1 MLEFL
6 SRRSRDV
13 SKADELVEEEAEFAF
28 EDVDLGDLEQEPV
41 AALSLDEELPEGTE
55 LENLM
60 NSIKQQSI
68 EISCEFAAFANWS
81 AQIDT
86 LSARAATLQPLLK
99 NLVEK
104 SSVQSTEL
112 FEIKRKKDGAERQ
125 IAELRTEVEHYRPL
139 AARFEDELRIARD
152 KYGQSQALLSSL
164 ESQYGQAQG
173 YSNELMHKLSS
184 AESRAL
190 RVTEEN
196 IAFKQ
201 KALEHNTMIQS
212 MLREVANLKSAIS
225 VATGDVERQEAE
237 ISALTE
243 KLAMEKEANSQSAAN
258 FAMSQMRELR
268 MEKDLKTRLGELEE
282 QQQELIQRL
291 AIRDKQL
298 YEADIKNSAITS
310 KVEFLTQLNLRL
322 REDLRGHIDHSN
334 MMEVSN
340 RQLLEAMSH
349 RRLHDEE
356 FDGDGKAPKL
366 SKPKLRAVH
375 IAE

>member
-13 SKADELVEEEAEFAF
+13 SKADAPVDEEAEFAF
-28 EDVDLGDLEQEPV
+28 DDVELGDLEQEPV
-41 AALSLDEELPEGTE
+41 AAINLEEDETEGSE

-81 AQIDT
+81 AQIET

-104 SSVQSTEL
+104 SATQTTEL
-112 FEIKRKKDGAERQ
+112 VEVRRKKDGSERQ

-152 KYGQSQALLSSL
+152 KYAQSQALLSSL
-164 ESQYGQAQG
+164 ESQYGQAQA

-212 MLREVANLKSAIS
+212 LLREVANLKSAIS

-237 ISALTE
+237 IAALSE

-282 QQQELIQRL
+282 QQQDLIQKL

-298 YEADIKNSAITS
+298 YEADIKNSAISS
-310 KVEFLTQLNLRL
+310 KVEFLTQLNQRL

-356 FDGDGKAPKL
+356 IDADGKGPKMA
-366 SKPKLRAVH
+366 KPKLRAVQ